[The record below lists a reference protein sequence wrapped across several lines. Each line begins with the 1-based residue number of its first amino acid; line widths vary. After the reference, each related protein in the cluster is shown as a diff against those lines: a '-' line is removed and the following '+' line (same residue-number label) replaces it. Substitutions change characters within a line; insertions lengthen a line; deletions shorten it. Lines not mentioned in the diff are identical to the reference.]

1 MVQNFFKRIFYY
13 VAAATC
19 MITGA
24 LAITY
29 YVTKPISFISVLV
42 GIVGFMLI
50 EPSVTLY
57 ANKIKDFFENE

>member
-24 LAITY
+24 VAITY

-42 GIVGFMLI
+42 GIAGFMM
-50 EPSVTLY
+50 
-57 ANKIKDFFENE
+57 IKDFYENE

>member
-19 MITGA
+19 IITGA

-50 EPSVTLY
+50 EPAVTLY

>member
-1 MVQNFFKRIFYY
+1 MLQNFFKGIFFY

-24 LAITY
+24 VAITH

-42 GIVGFMLI
+42 GITGFMLI
-50 EPSVTLY
+50 EPAVTMY
-57 ANKIKDFFENE
+57 AKKIKDFFENE

>member
-13 VAAATC
+13 AAAATC
-19 MITGA
+19 IITGA

-42 GIVGFMLI
+42 GIAGFMLI

>member
-19 MITGA
+19 IIMGA
-24 LAITY
+24 VAITY

-42 GIVGFMLI
+42 GIGGFMLI
-50 EPSVTLY
+50 EPAVTLY
-57 ANKIKDFFENE
+57 ANKIKDFVENE

>member
-29 YVTKPISFISVLV
+29 YVTKPISFISVLI

>member
-19 MITGA
+19 MVTGA

-42 GIVGFMLI
+42 GIAGFMLI
-50 EPSVTLY
+50 EPSVTMY
-57 ANKIKDFFENE
+57 AKKIKDFFENE